1 MSVLYTNNAKTTLSA
16 SLNNSA
22 TSLSVASSSGFPSL
36 SGSHYFYATLDDNTN
51 LEVVKVTAVSG
62 TTWTV
67 VRGQDNTSATAFS
80 SGDTIELRLNAALL
94 TDVVNDA
101 LASSFTRQDFT
112 GNGSTTAFTLNKTPG
127 SESDLI
133 VFIEGV
139 FQNQADYTLSGTTLT
154 FDEAPASS
162 RKIVVYHV
170 SASVSGDS
178 LALNTFSGDGST
190 TAFTMSVDP
199 LYENNT
205 MVFIDG
211 VYQNKSTYS
220 TSGTTLTFDA
230 APANGTS
237 IDVTTHTQQTINVP
251 VDGSVSTAKI
261 TADAVTGAKI
271 ADDAINSEHYTDGSI
286 DTAHIANL
294 QVTTGKLAA
303 DAVTAAKLADDSVV
317 TANITD
323 DAVTTAK
330 IADDQITLAKLAG
343 LARGKIIYGD
353 ASGNPAALTVGSAG
367 TVLTS
372 DGTDISWAEE
382 VAVNYLPLAGGTM
395 TGNIVMGD
403 DTSIGIADDAERI
416 EFDGAGDISLLGAN
430 VGVGT
435 TSPLGKLS
443 VGDGSINDA
452 GLPVQIS
459 TGADGTQAWYAVNR
473 NGGYGALFG
482 YSVSS
487 TYKGLALRNVVSA
500 GTSNADGISFLT
512 NNTSMRMHITG
523 DGKVGIGTDSP
534 ATKLQLLH
542 AGQCKITLGYSTTQ
556 YAQLGRDTSGNYE
569 LACYENG
576 ANLKF
581 GTSQSNNATTERM
594 RIGPTGKT
602 SWSANGVGNV
612 ATQDRDFTFYTE
624 GSTNGVAINSAANR
638 IIFMGGAGSSG
649 TGSDKGYLQLEAE
662 GTAKVVFNS
671 GGASYLT
678 SGSSDGTLGI
688 GVDDPKAHIH
698 THIASSGGTYHQ
710 FTNSSTGDSSNEGWK
725 IGIHDD
731 ENFIIWGQQ
740 STESFRVYNN
750 GAYRFTIDHNGAVG
764 IPAAAKFYLDGI
776 SDTYMSEYSANEVEI
791 ATGGA
796 RRFALSGGNAYFSGS
811 VNANHN
817 FSDERL
823 KENIVVIPNALEKV
837 SSLRGITFT
846 RKADGSVGTGLIAQE
861 LEKVLPEAVYES
873 KTIESLDDPDAEEY
887 KGIRYETTVGLLVE
901 AIKEL
906 EARIKTL
913 EDA

>member
-261 TADAVTGAKI
+261 AADAVTGAKI

-353 ASGNPAALTVGSAG
+353 SSGNPAALALGSNG
-367 TVLTS
+367 QVLKS
-372 DGTDISWAEE
+372 DGTDIAWATDATVAALTSEE
-382 VAVNYLPLAGGTM
+382 VQDIVGAMFSSNTE
-395 TGNIVMGD
+395 TGITATYQD
-403 DTSIGIADDAERI
+403 
-416 EFDGAGDISLLGAN
+416 
-430 VGVGT
+430 
-435 TSPLGKLS
+435 
-443 VGDGSINDA
+443 
-452 GLPVQIS
+452 
-459 TGADGTQAWYAVNR
+459 ADGTVDLVIGTLNQDTTGTAATVTGAAQTNITSLGTLTTLTVDDITI
-473 NGGYGALFG
+473 NG
-482 YSVSS
+482 S
-487 TYKGLALRNVVSA
+487 TISDA
-500 GTSNADGISFLT
+500 GDLTIDVAGVIKLDADGAEIQ
-512 NNTSMRMHITG
+512 IK
-523 DGKVGIGTDSP
+523 DGGTEIG
-534 ATKLQLLH
+534 
-542 AGQCKITLGYSTTQ
+542 
-556 YAQLGRDTSGNYE
+556 
-569 LACYENG
+569 
-576 ANLKF
+576 
-581 GTSQSNNATTERM
+581 
-594 RIGPTGKT
+594 
-602 SWSANGVGNV
+602 
-612 ATQDRDFTFYTE
+612 
-624 GSTNGVAINSAANR
+624 AINMA
-638 IIFMGGAGSSG
+638 SSNLNI
-649 TGSDKGYLQLEAE
+649 D
-662 GTAKVVFNS
+662 AKVADKDIVFR
-671 GGASYLT
+671 GID
-678 SGSSDGTLGI
+678 GSSDVTALTLDMSEAGAATFNSNVNLPDSAILQLGDSQDFQAYHAGGSTYLKNDTGTLI
-688 GVDDPKAHIH
+688 VRAD
-698 THIASSGGTYHQ
+698 
-710 FTNSSTGDSSNEGWK
+710 
-725 IGIHDD
+725 
-731 ENFIIWGQQ
+731 
-740 STESFRVYNN
+740 SFRVLNN
-750 GAYRFTIDHNGAVG
+750 A
-764 IPAAAKFYLDGI
+764 
-776 SDTYMSEYSANEVEI
+776 
-791 ATGGA
+791 
-796 RRFALSGGNAYFSGS
+796 
-811 VNANHN
+811 
-817 FSDERL
+817 
-823 KENIVVIPNALEKV
+823 
-837 SSLRGITFT
+837 
-846 RKADGSVGTGLIAQE
+846 
-861 LEKVLPEAVYES
+861 
-873 KTIESLDDPDAEEY
+873 
-887 KGIRYETTVGLLVE
+887 
-901 AIKEL
+901 
-906 EARIKTL
+906 
-913 EDA
+913 